1 MISKNLT
8 NLLANRNH
16 YSIHLLLNHQIGWID
31 FCMGLTFFKHF
42 FYQSLLENS
51 NLDCLGTFNTYFK
64 WDTRFIPT
72 LISNRI
78 FEYVY
83 DWYLAYQP
91 RFLNLFKI
99 WYQSNPYFV
108 LSSTLA
114 HDESG
119 MVLNKVPQLMDQF
132 FIQFATQII
141 SFLQTQI
148 CVGFTPPHISGLSNG
163 HKNLQS
169 YPAEKYIHRS
179 M

>member
-1 MISKNLT
+1 MYMIGIWHINQDFLIFLRFDT
-8 NLLANRNH
+8 NP
-16 YSIHLLLNHQIGWID
+16 I
-31 FCMGLTFFKHF
+31 
-42 FYQSLLENS
+42 
-51 NLDCLGTFNTYFK
+51 
-64 WDTRFIPT
+64 
-72 LISNRI
+72 
-78 FEYVY
+78 
-83 DWYLAYQP
+83 
-91 RFLNLFKI
+91 
-99 WYQSNPYFV
+99 QSNPYFV

-169 YPAEKYIHRS
+169 YPTEKYIHRS